1 MHSWTGA
8 YITDALEATE
18 LDDFESHLRDCAAC
32 REEVA
37 MLRETMAEVS
47 SFHEATPPPA
57 LRASILDAIS
67 STAMLP
73 ADAPGSDGSEH
84 PVDERETADEPNV
97 VTPADGLSSPRRP
110 FATWLAVAAT
120 LAAVALGGV
129 TVWQQSNL
137 QSIQAA
143 EQQRIDLLAAPDLQ
157 VSNTTLNGGQLTY
170 LVSADRGEALVTSA
184 NLPDPG
190 TERSWQ
196 VWVMQDGTPRS
207 GAIVDEGGQVQEWV
221 SDVAGGDALAVTNE
235 PMGGSPAPTGEV
247 QAAITF

>member
-8 YITDALEATE
+8 YVSDALEATE
-18 LDDFESHLRDCAAC
+18 LQDFEAHLQECAQC

-37 MLRETMAEVS
+37 MLQETMAEVGS
-47 SFHEATPPPA
+47 LHEATPPPA
-57 LRASILDAIS
+57 LRASILNAIS
-67 STAMLP
+67 STTMLP
-73 ADAPGSDGSEH
+73 AEDPAADRV
-84 PVDERETADEPNV
+84 VDEQEAPDQPRDVAPVEA
-97 VTPADGLSSPRRP
+97 LSSPRRP

-143 EQQRIDLLAAPDLQ
+143 EQQRIELLAAPDLQ
-157 VSNTTLNGGQLTY
+157 VSTTTLDGGQLTY
-170 LVSADRGEALVTSA
+170 LVSADRGEALITSA
-184 NLPDPG
+184 DLPDPG

-207 GAIVDEGGQVQEWV
+207 GAVVDEGGRVQEWIN
-221 SDVAGGDALAVTNE
+221 DVAGGDALAVTNE

-247 QAAITF
+247 QAMVKF